1 MNETLVQI
9 VGIIAGTLTTLA
21 FLPQVIKT
29 WRSRSV
35 ADISLAWAWSMVVGI
50 SCWLVYGLML
60 EEMPIILSNLASLSL
75 ALMMLAM
82 KLKFSRK

>member
-1 MNETLVQI
+1 MNESLVQTI
-9 VGIIAGTLTTLA
+9 GIIAGTLTTLA

-35 ADISLAWAWSMVVGI
+35 ADISLAWACSMVVGI
-50 SCWLVYGLML
+50 FCWLVYGLML
-60 EEMPIILSNLASLSL
+60 GEMPIIVANLASLTL

-82 KLKFSRK
+82 KLRFSRK